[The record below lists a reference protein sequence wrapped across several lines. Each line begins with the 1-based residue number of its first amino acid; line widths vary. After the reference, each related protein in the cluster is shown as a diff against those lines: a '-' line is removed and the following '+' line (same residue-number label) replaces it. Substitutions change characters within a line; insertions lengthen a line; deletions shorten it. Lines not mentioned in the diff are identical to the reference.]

1 MKTYVKIAVLF
12 IVAAL
17 IVFAVSALQR
27 ASLPESA
34 IIAHE
39 RDAIYAS
46 RDKIRMEK
54 DVTYA
59 VDMRDRMQFL
69 DLRTAAAHIAE
80 NNPDAAIAVI
90 RKLIAE
96 EEAHAASSVA
106 RRSRSYEN
114 EMHFYE
120 TLASAYE
127 LKKDDDG
134 AKKAREA
141 HDAFLLKAGEAKK
154 RESTEEG
161 KHVGLAGD

>member
-1 MKTYVKIAVLF
+1 MKTYVKIVVLF

-46 RDKIRMEK
+46 RDNIRMEK

-69 DLRTAAAHIAE
+69 DLRIAAAHIAE

-106 RRSRSYEN
+106 RRSRSYES

-120 TLASAYE
+120 TLAGAYE
-127 LKKDDDG
+127 LKKDEDN

>member
-17 IVFAVSALQR
+17 IVFAVYALQR

-96 EEAHAASSVA
+96 EEAHAASGVA
-106 RRSRSYEN
+106 RRSRSYVS

-134 AKKAREA
+134 AKKAMA
-141 HDAFLLKAGEAKK
+141 THDTFLQQAAEAKK
-154 RESTEEG
+154 RENTEEG